1 MVYPNQVIQN
11 DNWTDSAGV
20 GILLALGEGDGM
32 YIYHTSPINLLH
44 LGMPQEV
51 VNCEVSVRADGM
63 YPPLDLQFFLAG
75 NFVDSVSVP
84 TTNNWVTHTL
94 TVDRWD
100 SVLLS
105 VGVGGTVGVDFL
117 RAVAADA
124 LPTRRTLTGVGI

>member
-1 MVYPNQVIQN
+1 MVYPNEVIEN
-11 DNWTDSAGV
+11 RNWTDSAGV
-20 GILLALGEGDGM
+20 GILLALGENDGI
-32 YIYHTSPINLLH
+32 YIYNTSPINELE

-51 VNCEVSVRADGM
+51 VNCELRVQSDGM
-63 YPPLDLQFFLAG
+63 NPPLLMQFFLAG
-75 NFVDSVSVP
+75 NFVDSISVP
-84 TTNNWVTHTL
+84 TTNNWVIHTL

-117 RAVAADA
+117 RAEPYGG